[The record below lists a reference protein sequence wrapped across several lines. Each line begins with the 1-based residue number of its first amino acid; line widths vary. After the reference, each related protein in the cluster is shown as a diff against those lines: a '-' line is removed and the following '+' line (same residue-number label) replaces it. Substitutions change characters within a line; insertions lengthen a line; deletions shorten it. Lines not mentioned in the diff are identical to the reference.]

1 MTHRKAAARL
11 AFTALVATTLTACAS
26 GGEYRDLS
34 VPIETV
40 EAVDLNRYQGLW
52 YEIARFPVFFEEG
65 CVGVTAEY
73 SLNPDGSVK
82 VTNTCREGSLNAEPR
97 SATARA
103 EAADESGAKL
113 KVDFLPYIPFTSGDY
128 WVLDIDEGYQTVVVG
143 TPNGFAGWILARQP
157 QISEARLQRGIEA
170 LKRNGYDTSELTMPQ
185 QVGE

>member
-73 SLNPDGSVK
+73 AARVRSTLNHEVQLPVLRPQMK
-82 VTNTCREGSLNAEPR
+82 VVQS
-97 SATARA
+97 
-103 EAADESGAKL
+103 
-113 KVDFLPYIPFTSGDY
+113 
-128 WVLDIDEGYQTVVVG
+128 
-143 TPNGFAGWILARQP
+143 
-157 QISEARLQRGIEA
+157 
-170 LKRNGYDTSELTMPQ
+170 
-185 QVGE
+185 